1 MTLPGCKEAEHVEKN
16 AKNEVKKKIDKDGF
30 DTRAQKMFLGA
41 ASDFLR

>member
-1 MTLPGCKEAEHVEKN
+1 MTLPDYEEAEHVEKN

-30 DTRAQKMFLGA
+30 DTKNVCWA